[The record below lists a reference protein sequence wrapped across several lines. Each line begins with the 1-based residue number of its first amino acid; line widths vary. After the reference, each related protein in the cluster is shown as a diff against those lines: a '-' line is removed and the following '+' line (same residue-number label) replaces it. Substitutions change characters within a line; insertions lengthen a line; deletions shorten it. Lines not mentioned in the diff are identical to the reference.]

1 MEFTIHFPCTHF
13 RPASIISN
21 LELSIMIGI
30 RAISGSL
37 CNRFRKVV
45 MASTPSSR
53 ASSIFTSKI
62 CAPLSTCCR
71 ATLNASSNFF
81 SRINR
86 ANFLEPVTL
95 VRSPT
100 FTKLVS
106 GLTTNGSNPANRKKG
121 LMDIFSFI
129 PGIVV

>member
-1 MEFTIHFPCTHF
+1 MRACCRNLSSPSLSEIEFTIHFPCTHF
-13 RPASIISN
+13 NPASIISN

-37 CNRFRKVV
+37 CKRFKKVV
-45 MASTPSSR
+45 MASTPSRS
-53 ASSIFTSKI
+53 ASSIFTSRI
-62 CAPLSTCCR
+62 CAPFSTCWR
-71 ATLNASSNFF
+71 ATLKASSNFF

-86 ANFLEPVTL
+86 ANFLEPVTF

-106 GLTTNGSNPANRKKG
+106 GLTTSGSSPANRK
-121 LMDIFSFI
+121 
-129 PGIVV
+129 